1 MIRSRCLKE
10 HSGYYVPIYA
20 LIHIRKPQTKK
31 GRPTVSNLK
40 EVAMSTFGYRKR
52 GFLASISTGHT
63 SYILA
68 EVESSR
74 GGEYK
79 WGHCMLTMADCRRR
93 IQLEFFLGT
102 LRARRESL
110 RKIDLLIKE
119 LEQFRTAL
127 RTEAGLIEQYEAKQK
142 AKPRKS
148 NKASKRKAVPNGRT
162 NKRSHAE

>member
-1 MIRSRCLKE
+1 MN
-10 HSGYYVPIYA
+10 
-20 LIHIRKPQTKK
+20 
-31 GRPTVSNLK
+31 NL
-40 EVAMSTFGYRKR
+40 FFRKR
-52 GFLASISTGHT
+52 VFLASISTGHT
-63 SYILA
+63 SYILT

-79 WGHCMLTMADCRRR
+79 WGHCMLTLADCRRR

-110 RKIDLLIKE
+110 RKIELLIKH

-142 AKPRKS
+142 SKPRKVKKEGA
-148 NKASKRKAVPNGRT
+148 NK
-162 NKRSHAE
+162 